1 VLTLYFYISAADLLL
16 GAEINA
22 AIHSNV
28 SKKDATEDDA

>member
-1 VLTLYFYISAADLLL
+1 LYFYISAAVMLL
-16 GAEINA
+16 GAEMKA